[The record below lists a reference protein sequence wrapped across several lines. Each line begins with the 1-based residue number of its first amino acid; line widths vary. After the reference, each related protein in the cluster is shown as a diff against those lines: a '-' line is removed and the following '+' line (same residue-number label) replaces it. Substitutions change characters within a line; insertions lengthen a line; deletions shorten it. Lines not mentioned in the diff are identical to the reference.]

1 MKLETLGI
9 TTLARINK
17 ILDAVKLHQ
26 KDKADEDVEITMEF
40 LVGSLFPEL
49 FQNFQAKINDEYQ
62 RGFMDGYR
70 NKQVADFEDMI
81 AGIEKILEEVP
92 EKEADLKE
100 LQTVLIKISNGMG
113 IEISETN

>member
-1 MKLETLGI
+1 MECDTLGV
-9 TTLARINK
+9 TTLARIKK
-17 ILDAVKLHQ
+17 ILQAIELHQ
-26 KDKADEDVEITMEF
+26 KDKDDENVEITMEF

-49 FQNFQAKINDEYQ
+49 LQNFQAKIADEYQ

-70 NKQVADFEDMI
+70 NRQIADFEDMM
-81 AGIEKILEEVP
+81 AGIEKILEDAP

>member
-1 MKLETLGI
+1 
-9 TTLARINK
+9 
-17 ILDAVKLHQ
+17 
-26 KDKADEDVEITMEF
+26 
-40 LVGSLFPEL
+40 
-49 FQNFQAKINDEYQ
+49 
-62 RGFMDGYR
+62 MDGYR